1 MCLALIAI
9 GQHPLYPLI
18 ILSNRDEFYKRATL
32 PAHYWPENPNVFSGK
47 DLIGGGTWLGVNK
60 NGNFSLITN
69 YRNPKANDLLKQS
82 RGLLTKNFLLES
94 IHTVPAHYIKTIA
107 ESAHNYNPFNL
118 IVGNRTRITYYSSVI
133 NKMTEL
139 TTGLYGISNHLLDTS
154 WYKVLRAKSLFAIL
168 ITNLINYEDPHLIED
183 LLFPILED
191 RILAPD
197 HLLPDTGVPRDIEK
211 SLSSIFVDIPS
222 HRYGT
227 RSSTILLFNKDNIY
241 FSEKTF
247 INTRTTS
254 SIKTNVTIA
263 AFEK

>member
-32 PAHYWPENPNVFSGK
+32 PAHYWQESPNIFSGK

-94 IHTVPAHYIKTIA
+94 IHTAPDHYIKKIA
-107 ESAHNYNPFNL
+107 KNANNYNPFNL
-118 IVGNRTRITYYSSVI
+118 IVGNRTHITYYSNVI

-154 WYKVLRAKSLFAIL
+154 WYKVLRAKSLFGKLIAKL
-168 ITNLINYEDPHLIED
+168 ITYEDPHIIEG

-197 HLLPDTGVPRDIEK
+197 NLLPDTGIPIDLEK
-211 SLSSIFVDIPS
+211 SLSSIFVDIPG
-222 HRYGT
+222 HDYGT
-227 RSSTILLFNKDNIY
+227 RSSTMLLFKQDKIF

-247 INTRTTS
+247 INTQTISLIRT
-254 SIKTNVTIA
+254 NIA
-263 AFEK
+263 IEK